1 MRRETAGFFAFSAAY
16 RAGAGTESVATY
28 GTKDLLLSGWIEGE
42 QVIAGQSAV
51 VEAKSGAGRVV
62 LLGFRAQH
70 RGQALAT
77 FRLLFNALLTATSD
91 QAVKT
96 R

>member
-1 MRRETAGFFAFSAAY
+1 M
-16 RAGAGTESVATY
+16 ATY
-28 GTKDLLLSGWIEGE
+28 GTKDVLLSGWIEGE

-51 VEAKSGAGRVV
+51 IEAKTGAGRVV
-62 LLGFRAQH
+62 LLGFRVQH
-70 RGQALAT
+70 RGQSLAT
-77 FRLLFNALLTATSD
+77 FRLLFNALLTTSPD